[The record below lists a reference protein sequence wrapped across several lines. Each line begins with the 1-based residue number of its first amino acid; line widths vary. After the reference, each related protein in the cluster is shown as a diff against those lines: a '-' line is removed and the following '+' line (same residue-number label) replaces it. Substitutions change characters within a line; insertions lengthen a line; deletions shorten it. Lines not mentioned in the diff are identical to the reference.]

1 MIMKLVS
8 RGLFLV
14 TLSLLVATTVAQEN
28 IKPCECIPCGGQVQC
43 TRGSTSWCECR
54 SDKCFGGCL
63 PPDRNPRRLAAA
75 VVTIITDEEVDLP
88 PESLQEDPQRFAG
101 ILGKLLEGKIAEGT
115 YSIEYE
121 DRKIGFV
128 FTPAALTQL
137 IEVETELKAVL
148 PSASPTPSP
157 TPTPSPSETSSQSQQ
172 EPESQT
178 GFSEIMTRGGWLGS
192 IEFVILMILLIY
204 SIIIAYER
212 FTTFSNSRRESQEF
226 ASRIA
231 NAFRQGLPEAI
242 KLSRNYSHSHLGL
255 VVNSGLEGF
264 SAYDELS
271 EIAVEEFDFARHAI
285 QRTIAIKTVQLKRGL
300 SSLAAIST
308 IAPQIGLL
316 GLTIGLM
323 NAFHSATTT
332 GSIYSFDVINQILVG
347 LSLLGLGIGTG
358 IFARWFKNY
367 VNSKVKSFI
376 LEMTNG
382 ASELEQV
389 FPSISTQVA
398 KSNIA

>member
-1 MIMKLVS
+1 MT
-8 RGLFLV
+8 LFLLVV
-14 TLSLLVATTVAQEN
+14 TTMAQEN

-75 VVTIITDEEVDLP
+75 VVTIITDEEVELP
-88 PESLQEDPQRFAG
+88 PESLQEDPQRIAG

-115 YSIEYE
+115 YRIEYE

-137 IEVETELKAVL
+137 IEVETQLKAVL

-157 TPTPSPSETSSQSQQ
+157 TPSPSPSQSQREQ
-172 EPESQT
+172 ESQT
-178 GFSEIMTRGGWLGS
+178 GLSEIMTRGGWLGS
-192 IEFVILMILLIY
+192 LEFVILMTLLIY

-212 FTTFSNSRRESQEF
+212 FTTFSNSHRESQEF

-242 KLSRNYSHSHLGL
+242 KLSRNYSHSHLGQ

-285 QRTIAIKTVQLKRGL
+285 QRTIALKTVQLKRGL

-308 IAPQIGLL
+308 IGPQIGLL

-332 GSIYSFDVINQILVG
+332 GSVYTSDVINQILVG

-367 VNSKVKSFI
+367 VNSKVKGFI